1 MSDQQA
7 SPLGLFTSNRHLL
20 ILTIVMILVAGTSA
34 LISLPR
40 IEDPRITTRNA
51 IIVTPFPG
59 ASAARIE
66 ALVTKK
72 IEDRLRE
79 LPEIKTIQSTSR
91 SGISVVRIEL
101 QDWVGQDDNEQI
113 FSQVRDRLAAAATDL
128 PVGAGTPA
136 FDDMRG
142 AVAYSMI
149 FALTWRDPIHSELGI
164 LNRVAEKLGD
174 RLR

>member
-1 MSDQQA
+1 MTDRHD
-7 SPLGLFTSNRHLL
+7 SPLELFTRNRHLL
-20 ILTIVMILVAGTSA
+20 ILTIVMILVAGISA
-34 LISLPR
+34 LMSLPR

-59 ASAARIE
+59 ASAARVE

-79 LPEIKTIQSTSR
+79 LSEIKTIESTSR
-91 SGISVVRIEL
+91 SGISVVNFEL

-113 FSQVRDRLAAAATDL
+113 FSQVRDRLSAAAADL
-128 PVGAGTPA
+128 PAGAGTPV

-142 AVAYSMI
+142 AVAY
-149 FALTWRDPIHSELGI
+149 
-164 LNRVAEKLGD
+164 
-174 RLR
+174 